1 MLTAAGLSLI
11 EHTTTH
17 AGHAT
22 AIVQQLQLQGLRAVV
37 LVGGDGTVWEA
48 LQVMPFVFVVMVEGL
63 SQPYQ
68 MHPFPQWLR
77 YKFMWAGEG
86 HLSADGVQLS
96 SWLHSIC
103 RPC

>member
-1 MLTAAGLSLI
+1 MLLCRGADCYRNNVKPMFTAAGLSLI

-48 LQVMPFVFVVMVEGL
+48 LQVMMPFSFSALFEG
-63 SQPYQ
+63 
-68 MHPFPQWLR
+68 F
-77 YKFMWAGEG
+77 
-86 HLSADGVQLS
+86 
-96 SWLHSIC
+96 C
-103 RPC
+103 

>member
-1 MLTAAGLSLI
+1 MFKAAGLSMV

-48 LQVMPFVFVVMVEGL
+48 LQVMCFSIPALFAGL
-63 SQPYQ
+63 FRLPL
-68 MHPFPQWLR
+68 PDATFPTGS
-77 YKFMWAGEG
+77 YC
-86 HLSADGVQLS
+86 HT
-96 SWLHSIC
+96 
-103 RPC
+103 